1 MSRTPRRCG
10 RPWTCTVAM
19 ISLSMIMFAADLADP
34 VRLHAAARGA
44 FPEDAPNVRRIVVT
58 LNKSRNIRFE
68 KPITRATIGAPD
80 IADINPLSKTLIYV
94 LGKKIGT
101 TNISIFDQNNEL
113 LEVLDL
119 EVAVDTKT
127 LQQKI
132 RTITG
137 SNSIQVSTSNG
148 EVVLS
153 GTAANAIAA
162 DRAVSMAK
170 SIVKTDQIIN
180 AINVASSQQVLL
192 KVRFLEVSRTSERDL
207 GVNWFATTG
216 GGTRGVSTGLGFPVT
231 IPGDTSTGRISIL
244 KTAGTLLSSST
255 GEPFGVVLANLV
267 NGGTN
272 IDVLISAL
280 EKKGVVRRLAEPNL
294 VALSGDTARFLAGGE
309 FPVPTAVSTT
319 SGAGVTPTISFKKF
333 GVSLAFVPTVL
344 NSGVINLRIA
354 PEVSEPDFT
363 NTVTISGTSIP
374 SLITRNAQTTIELR
388 DGQSFAI
395 AGLLQSNG
403 VRNISQI
410 PWVGSLPILGALFRS
425 TTFQKNESDLVII
438 VSPHL
443 VSPATPADHLATPL
457 DRRLPSNDVDLF
469 VNGQPEVPKVY
480 TNYVASG
487 GDLHG
492 PYGYIIAVENNSDDP
507 TSDGDVAK

>member
-1 MSRTPRRCG
+1 MT
-10 RPWTCTVAM
+10 
-19 ISLSMIMFAADLADP
+19 MFAVVLSNP
-34 VRLHAAARGA
+34 VTSHAAARVA
-44 FPEDAPNVRRIVVT
+44 SAENAPKVRHIVVT

-68 KPITRATIGAPD
+68 KPITRATIGSPD
-80 IADINPLSKTLIYV
+80 IADIQPLSKTLIYV

-101 TNISIFDQNNEL
+101 TNISIFDQDNEL
-113 LEVLDL
+113 VEIFDL
-119 EVAVDTKT
+119 EVAVDTNI
-127 LQQKI
+127 LQRKI
-132 RTITG
+132 RAVTS

-148 EVVLS
+148 QVVLS
-153 GTAANAIAA
+153 GMAANAVAA

-170 SIVKTDQIIN
+170 SFVKTDQIIN

-207 GVNWFATTG
+207 GVNWFATTA

-231 IPGDTSTGRISIL
+231 IPGDTSTGGISIL
-244 KTAGTLLSSST
+244 KSAGTLLSSST

-319 SGAGVTPTISFKKF
+319 TGAGVTPTISFKKF

-363 NTVTISGTSIP
+363 NTVTISGTTIP
-374 SLITRNAQTTIELR
+374 SLITRNAQTTVELR

-410 PWVGSLPILGALFRS
+410 PWVGSLPVLGALFRS
-425 TTFQKNESDLVII
+425 ATYQKNESDLVII

-443 VSPATPADHLATPL
+443 VSPATPVDHLATPL
-457 DRRLPSNDVDLF
+457 DQRLPSNDVDLF
-469 VNGQPEVPKVY
+469 VNGQTEVPKVY
-480 TNYVASG
+480 SNYVASG

-492 PYGYIIAVENNSDDP
+492 PYGYIIAVEKDSNSP
-507 TSDGDVAK
+507 ASDGGTPK